1 MAKTKKEIEEWLKV
15 FYRRQKERQIEDDVW
30 EEGRGSEEYEFFVRS
45 CYENNFTIYIPEAIY
60 DLLPDWDWDWEGCD
74 WVMDSN
80 SGLGLLGVEGEEY
93 ADEDAKEQYGV
104 DSVDDLNTCIYKRF
118 YCLRSS
124 EYDWWVSLE
133 EEIKGKTGL
142 PFEEVV
148 IEEGECFDE
157 EDDTELELKN
167 LKNQLKGEKANVER
181 IKEEIS
187 KTEEY
192 LISAKE
198 ALIENK
204 EEKIVYLEDAIKK
217 LEG

>member
-1 MAKTKKEIEEWLKV
+1 MAKTKQEIEEWLKV
-15 FYRRQKERQIEDDVW
+15 FYQRQVKRLEEDEMEKDS
-30 EEGRGSEEYEFFVRS
+30 EYYIDEDGSVTTSSANYI
-45 CYENNFTIYIPEAIY
+45 IYVPEAIL
-60 DLLPDWDWDWEGCD
+60 DLLPDWEYGWEGCD
-74 WVMDSN
+74 WVMDSE
-80 SGLGLLGVEGEEY
+80 GIGLLGIEGEEY

-104 DSVDDLNTCIYKRF
+104 DSVDDLNSCHYKQF
-118 YCLRSS
+118 YCMRQS

-148 IEEGECFDE
+148 IEEGSGFDE
-157 EDDTELELKN
+157 EDEPELELKN
-167 LKNQLKGEKANVER
+167 LKNRLKGAKADLER
-181 IKEEIS
+181 MKEELS
-187 KTEEY
+187 QTEEY

-204 EEKIVYLEDAIKK
+204 EEKIVYLENAIKK